1 MRGEEECD
9 WGASAVA
16 WYTARRATVAMTR
29 GRQVSLDGNPM
40 RLQIRF
46 ARDHAV
52 TVALRHPSELRSHPM
67 RRTSLAALALLGL
80 IHQEAIA
87 QRVETGFLDR
97 AATVDGR
104 TYRYQVY
111 VPAEYATRTDWP
123 VILFLHGAGER
134 GSDGLLQTT
143 VGLAPAIRRDP
154 SRFPA
159 IVVFP
164 QVPTDSAWSGAPAEA
179 ALVALRQTMSQYR
192 VDPDRVYLTGLSM
205 GGRGTWYVAY
215 RNPTLFAAVAPIC
228 GWITVNSRFAAVPV
242 VPADSGAPHAA
253 MARQLKQVPTWIFH
267 GEMDRVVP
275 VSGSREPF
283 TAMKDAGANVRYTEF
298 LGVDH
303 NSWDAAYGSKE
314 FVEWLFS
321 QRRGRK

>member
-1 MRGEEECD
+1 M
-9 WGASAVA
+9 W
-16 WYTARRATVAMTR
+16 
-29 GRQVSLDGNPM
+29 
-40 RLQIRF
+40 IR
-46 ARDHAV
+46 V
-52 TVALRHPSELRSHPM
+52 PV
-67 RRTSLAALALLGL
+67 ALALLSL
-80 IHQEAIA
+80 NSFAAPA

-97 AATVDGR
+97 TVRVAGQS
-104 TYRYQVY
+104 YRYQVY

-134 GSDGLLQTT
+134 GSDGLLQTA

-154 SRFPA
+154 RRVPA

-164 QVPTDSAWSGAPAEA
+164 QVPVDSTWSGVVADA
-179 ALVALRQTMSQYR
+179 ALEALRQTMAEYR

-228 GWITVNSRFAAVPV
+228 GWITVNNRFAATPV
-242 VPADSGAPHAA
+242 VPPDSGAPHEAL
-253 MARQLKQVPTWIFH
+253 ARQLRQVPIWIFH

-275 VSGSREPF
+275 VAGSREP
-283 TAMKDAGANVRYTEF
+283 AAALRAAGSSARYTEF

-303 NSWDAAYGSKE
+303 NSWDAAYGSDE
-314 FVEWLFS
+314 FLQWLFA
-321 QRRGRK
+321 QRRTRR